1 MDQKNNIK
9 ETLDILN
16 TLNEYLL
23 SITEDML
30 LSIDPKDNQSIESG
44 LQSISQFN
52 NSLSEFIGASVKIEA
67 QIKKY
72 FSINPEEDD
81 IVKESSNNNKN
92 KRIIKELD
100 KTEFY
105 SLDENF
111 TYKRPFGFVLGDS
124 VYKGIKTWKSLY
136 LQVLRELRGQYPE
149 KILKLTEEEKFITN
163 RGNALFAK
171 NDQGLRIAEE
181 LFSGFFVEVNLS
193 ANSIRDNIINLLDYF
208 GVDSAE
214 FKISLRENR
223 DA

>member
-1 MDQKNNIK
+1 MAQDNIK

-23 SITEDML
+23 SIPDDML
-30 LSIDPKDNQSIESG
+30 LSIDPRDNQSIVSS
-44 LQSISQFN
+44 LQSIAQFN
-52 NSLSEFIGASVKIEA
+52 DSLSEFTGASAKIEA

-81 IVKESSNNNKN
+81 VVKESSKNGKN
-92 KRIIKELD
+92 KRIVKELD

-105 SLDENF
+105 SLAENF

-136 LQVLRELRGQYPE
+136 LQVLRELRGLYPE
-149 KILKLTEEEKFITN
+149 KFLKLTEEEKFITN
-163 RGNALFAK
+163 RGNSSFAK
-171 NDQGLRIAEE
+171 NDQGLRIPEE

-193 ANSIRDNIINLLDYF
+193 ANSIRDNIGNLLDYF
-208 GVDSAE
+208 DVDSAD